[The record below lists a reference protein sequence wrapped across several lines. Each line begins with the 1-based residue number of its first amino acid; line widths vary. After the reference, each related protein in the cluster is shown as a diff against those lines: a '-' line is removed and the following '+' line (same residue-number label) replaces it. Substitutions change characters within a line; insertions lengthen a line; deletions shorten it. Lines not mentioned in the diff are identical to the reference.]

1 MNNLNSATKEGFV
14 LLAGLTIGLLAGY
27 LTFSSINPRLPH
39 LSVSKLLSSSNHK
52 PRILCWVMTAP
63 ENHETRAIHVK
74 RTWGKR
80 CDKLLFMSTSS
91 DSNLPAI
98 KLDEAEEGIDN
109 LWLKTKGAFRYI
121 VEHHFDEADWFLKA
135 DDDTYVILE
144 NLRYFLN
151 QHDTN
156 LPLYFGCKFRLYIE
170 QGYMSGG
177 AGYVLSK
184 EAVRRLARETS
195 QEGNICDNNLIEYKG
210 WIPEDVMLGKCL
222 ESLKVPAGDS
232 RDEEGR
238 HRFLAL
244 PPDMQFGPNPMVHW
258 YWEYMY
264 YQHEHGLKCCSDRT
278 ISFHY
283 VTPNQMYALEFLL
296 YRMKPVVELSHS

>member
-1 MNNLNSATKEGFV
+1 
-14 LLAGLTIGLLAGY
+14 
-27 LTFSSINPRLPH
+27 
-39 LSVSKLLSSSNHK
+39 
-52 PRILCWVMTAP
+52 MTAP
-63 ENHETRAIHVK
+63 EKPRNEGDSCQADM
-74 RTWGKR
+74 GQR

-91 DSNLPAI
+91 
-98 KLDEAEEGIDN
+98 GIDN
-109 LWLKTKGAFRYI
+109 PLTLIHSFNTKGAFRYI

-177 AGYVLSK
+177 A
-184 EAVRRLARETS
+184 
-195 QEGNICDNNLIEYKG
+195 EYKG

-258 YWEYMY
+258 YWEFMY

-296 YRMKPVVELSHS
+296 YRMKPVVEHSFS